1 MNLRQAIFHNTTWN
15 IIGTLL
21 TFISNIIIVR
31 LLGIEYSGS
40 FFYVL
45 ALLTLVCTALKLG
58 IENGIVFIV
67 SGSPGSTRALFL
79 LLFPVAVLQS
89 LAAIVIT
96 YFLAGMIENISIS
109 WAVVFIIS
117 NIFYYY
123 ITAFYQARKMFKSL
137 NVFKT
142 FFTVL
147 QTILL
152 ALLYFNKEGIYP
164 KILQQVP
171 LLQVIFIILTLFTA
185 LQIVVLLVYFYLKT
199 TPSGPVYPDLPLFK
213 RLMNFSGIN
222 YLVTILIFLISRVDF
237 YFVEKYCDSVTFSNY
252 SQVAKLGQIA
262 LIIPG
267 LLGGVIFP
275 FSVNTQEA
283 MQGKVVFLCRLS
295 GLFFLCFFLIVL
307 MIGNGFFPWLLGADF
322 NLVYKGILLSFLGV
336 YSMAVSILLL
346 SYFEGRNAQSI
357 VLVSYF
363 VTLCLIITGDYFL
376 VEQFGYIA
384 ASLIF
389 SVSNFAGMLIL
400 LNNFTKKAGLNWN
413 EVLVPASTDIRRLWT
428 NFLKPV

>member
-1 MNLRQAIFHNTTWN
+1 MNLRAAIFHNTTWN

-31 LLGIEYSGS
+31 LLGVEYSGS

-45 ALLTLVCTALKLG
+45 ALLTLICTALKLG
-58 IENGIVFIV
+58 IENGIVYIV
-67 SGSPGSTRALFL
+67 SGHPGSTRPLFL

-96 YFLAGMIENISIS
+96 YFMAGMIENISQS
-109 WAVVFIIS
+109 WAVIFVIS

-123 ITAFYQARKMFKSL
+123 ITAFYQAKKMFKSL

-142 FFTVL
+142 FFTAV

-152 ALLYFNKEGIYP
+152 SLLYFNKEGIYP
-164 KILQQVP
+164 RILEQIP
-171 LLQVIFIILTLFTA
+171 LMQVIFIILTLFTA
-185 LQIVVLLVYFYLKT
+185 LQIAVLLAYFYLKT
-199 TPSGPVYPDLPLFK
+199 THPGPATLDLPLFK

-237 YFVEKYCDSVTFSNY
+237 YFVEKYCDPVTFSNY

-275 FSVNTQEA
+275 FSASTQDG
-283 MQGKVVFLCRLS
+283 MQGKVVLLCRAS

-307 MIGNGFFPWLLGADF
+307 VCGNGFFPWLLGADF

-346 SYFEGRNAQSI
+346 SFFEGKNAQSI

-363 VTLCLIITGDYFL
+363 VTFCLIVTGDYFL
-376 VEQFGYIA
+376 VERFGYIA
-384 ASLIF
+384 ASVIF
-389 SVSNFAGMLIL
+389 SVSNFTGMLIL
-400 LNNFTKKAGLNWN
+400 LHNFTKKAGINWN
-413 EVLVPASTDIRRLWT
+413 EVLIPAPKDIRRLLT
-428 NFLKPV
+428 NFLKPA